1 MPAACA
7 AQNADD
13 LEPVQE
19 WTLPERA
26 GNDSNLQYPTNF
38 ARFQNVQTL
47 VMYFPTNHGADVRCR
62 NPLRGPPSSPQRFFR
77 LTYVAALAQ
86 ETKLLFVGF
95 RGKCRPTY
103 RLGEPLTQMWR

>member
-1 MPAACA
+1 MTRARGVC

-26 GNDSNLQYPTNF
+26 GNDGNLQYPTNF

-62 NPLRGPPSSPQRFFR
+62 NPAGPPRVLSDSS
-77 LTYVAALAQ
+77 
-86 ETKLLFVGF
+86 G
-95 RGKCRPTY
+95 
-103 RLGEPLTQMWR
+103 

>member
-62 NPLRGPPSSPQRFFR
+62 NPLRAPLESSAILPVDLRCCSGTGDETPLRR
-77 LTYVAALAQ
+77 LS
-86 ETKLLFVGF
+86 
-95 RGKCRPTY
+95 R
-103 RLGEPLTQMWR
+103 

>member
-26 GNDSNLQYPTNF
+26 GDDGNLQYPTNF

-62 NPLRGPPSSPQRFFR
+62 TPLRGPACGM
-77 LTYVAALAQ
+77 AALSGS
-86 ETKLLFVGF
+86 EGHGRGRRGLL
-95 RGKCRPTY
+95 
-103 RLGEPLTQMWR
+103 RLNASV

>member
-26 GNDSNLQYPTNF
+26 GNDGNLQYPTNF

-62 NPLRGPPSSPQRFFR
+62 NPLRAPLESSAILPVDLRYCSGTGDETPLRR
-77 LTYVAALAQ
+77 LP
-86 ETKLLFVGF
+86 
-95 RGKCRPTY
+95 R
-103 RLGEPLTQMWR
+103 

>member
-1 MPAACA
+1 MTRARGVC

-47 VMYFPTNHGADVRCR
+47 VMYFPTNHGADVSEM
-62 NPLRGPPSSPQRFFR
+62 PQPSAGPPRVLSDSS
-77 LTYVAALAQ
+77 
-86 ETKLLFVGF
+86 G
-95 RGKCRPTY
+95 
-103 RLGEPLTQMWR
+103 

>member
-1 MPAACA
+1 MTSARGVCK
-7 AQNADD
+7 QNADD

-26 GNDSNLQYPTNF
+26 GNDGNLQYLTNF

-47 VMYFPTNHGADVRCR
+47 VMYFPTNHGANVRCHR
-62 NPLRGPPSSPQRFFR
+62 SLVCSAILLADHVG
-77 LTYVAALAQ
+77 ALAQ

-95 RGKCRPTY
+95 RGACRPAH
-103 RLGEPLTQMWR
+103 RPRRRR

>member
-26 GNDSNLQYPTNF
+26 GNDGNLQYPTNF

-62 NPLRGPPSSPQRFFR
+62 NPLRGPSCGW
-77 LTYVAALAQ
+77 AALSGSAL
-86 ETKLLFVGF
+86 EGRKGRVWEGRTLRVDSSV
-95 RGKCRPTY
+95 
-103 RLGEPLTQMWR
+103 

>member
-62 NPLRGPPSSPQRFFR
+62 TPLWAPLTSSTILPVGLRCCSGTGDKTPLRR
-77 LTYVAALAQ
+77 LP
-86 ETKLLFVGF
+86 
-95 RGKCRPTY
+95 R
-103 RLGEPLTQMWR
+103 